1 MVKDPEK
8 NKINESLGTL
18 LIRTIASKN
27 DSKINFPDKDNLTE
41 NMVLDLEYSVLIP
54 VKKNEKELTHITSPP
69 DL

>member
-54 VKKNEKELTHITSPP
+54 VKKNEKKLTHITSPP

>member
-8 NKINESLGTL
+8 KKIDDNLGTL

-54 VKKNEKELTHITSPP
+54 VKKNEKKLTHIPSFTN
-69 DL
+69 L